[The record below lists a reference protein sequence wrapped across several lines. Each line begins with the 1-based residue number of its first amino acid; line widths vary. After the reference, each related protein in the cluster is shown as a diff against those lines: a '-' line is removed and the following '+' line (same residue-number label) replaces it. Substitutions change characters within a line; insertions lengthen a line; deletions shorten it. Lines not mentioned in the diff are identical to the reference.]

1 MEFVE
6 ISEKVLKSLITP
18 IKDRLHIRNTL
29 KNHGNL
35 RNHLLKSLPAAGRC
49 VIERAC
55 SSFSEL
61 SCSHFFHGNIFA
73 MASLILITEGLDSS
87 NFNIGIPLNS
97 WSMI

>member
-6 ISEKVLKSLITP
+6 ISENVLKSLITP
-18 IKDRLHIRNTL
+18 IKGRLHIRNTL
-29 KNHGNL
+29 KNHRNL

-61 SCSHFFHGNIFA
+61 SCSHFLSWQYLCH
-73 MASLILITEGLDSS
+73 SLRYFDDRGT
-87 NFNIGIPLNS
+87 
-97 WSMI
+97 